1 MKTEA
6 QFECRKSLI
15 CLVINT
21 DKERKLRGNNIVVKS
36 SNVITFSIIE
46 CIHLQSCFFSFFT
59 LSSISM
65 RNRFAFFF
73 LHISPG
79 NYPSIYRRYL
89 LIYLCIFCELLCK
102 HAAKL
107 QDHNSYIIDQ
117 QKTISCSKYVHLFQN
132 GNYSVEQLKG
142 AQLIQRS

>member
-65 RNRFAFFF
+65 RNRFAFFSCIF
-73 LHISPG
+73 
-79 NYPSIYRRYL
+79 L
-89 LIYLCIFCELLCK
+89 LIIIQVYTEDIYWSICASSVSCFVNMQPNFRTITRISLINKKQSAVANMFIFFRME
-102 HAAKL
+102 
-107 QDHNSYIIDQ
+107 IILW
-117 QKTISCSKYVHLFQN
+117 SN
-132 GNYSVEQLKG
+132 
-142 AQLIQRS
+142 